1 MHKSIK
7 DARTVTYMCAYM
19 YVPAYFPASLSRYQ
33 QRSGTASA
41 WPEPQVSPNDW
52 QPGVLWETW
61 RHVPSGHNGH
71 NDEGGSVVL
80 SRLVSMEA
88 FPHSPD
94 RRVILGGPEREARLT
109 VRRRAVGLWTNE
121 RRPAREVGPAIG

>member
-1 MHKSIK
+1 M
-7 DARTVTYMCAYM
+7 
-19 YVPAYFPASLSRYQ
+19 SRYQ
-33 QRSGTASA
+33 RRNGTASA
-41 WPEPQVSPNDW
+41 WPEPQVSPSDW

-71 NDEGGSVVL
+71 NGEGGSAVL

-94 RRVILGGPEREARLT
+94 RRVILGGPEREARF
-109 VRRRAVGLWTNE
+109 RYYHRGGRSWKAARRACVGWGGDLASIHNATE
-121 RRPAREVGPAIG
+121 RARIL